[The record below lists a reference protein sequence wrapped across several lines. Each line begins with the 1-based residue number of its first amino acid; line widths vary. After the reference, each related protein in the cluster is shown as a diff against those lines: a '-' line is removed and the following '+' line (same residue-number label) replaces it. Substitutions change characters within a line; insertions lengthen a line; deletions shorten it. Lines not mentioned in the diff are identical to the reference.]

1 MSNDFNTDDFD
12 FEGGEFDEIETLIME
27 DENGVETEFIIVDS
41 LDHNGA
47 TFLLVVDMNSA
58 EDDEADAILLKQVG
72 EDEAN
77 YSYEEPTDEEFEE
90 IARILNERSDEYDIE
105 I

>member
-1 MSNDFNTDDFD
+1 MDNDFDANEFMED
-12 FEGGEFDEIETLIME
+12 GEVETLIMTDE
-27 DENGVETEFIIVDS
+27 DGNEVEYVIIDTVE
-41 LDHNGA
+41 HNGG
-47 TFLLVVDMNSA
+47 TFLLVVEMNHV

-90 IARILNERSDEYDIE
+90 IARLLNENSDEYDIE
-105 I
+105 L